1 MLLKICLIEEKPN
14 GGKSHA
20 NLQQNN
26 PKQNPTNNKNQRKNT
41 HNKNPTRRRIN
52 KRNQQH
58 PQKESRRK
66 RWLLRSSLPNRSNR

>member
-26 PKQNPTNNKNQRKNT
+26 PKQNPTNNKKQRKNT

-58 PQKESRRK
+58 P
-66 RWLLRSSLPNRSNR
+66 